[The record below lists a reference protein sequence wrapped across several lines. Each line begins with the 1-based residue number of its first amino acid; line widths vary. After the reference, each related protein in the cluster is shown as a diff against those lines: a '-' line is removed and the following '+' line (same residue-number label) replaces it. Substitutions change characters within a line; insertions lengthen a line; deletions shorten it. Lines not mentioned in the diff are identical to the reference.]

1 MKRHIKL
8 LTIGTLLLGG
18 LTGCNDFLDREP
30 LDKVIPEKYFA
41 SESDLA
47 AYTINAYPF
56 ETVTDAYGINFFGKD
71 NDTDNQASGD
81 APEFWIPGQ
90 KKVPSGEGDWDWK
103 KIRACNYFFDNTLPN
118 FEAGTITGNQDNV
131 KHYIGEMYVIRAY
144 NYYKLLV
151 SLGDL
156 PIITTALPDV
166 EETLIEA
173 SKRQP
178 SAGYWSPVLP

>member
-1 MKRHIKL
+1 MKKHIKL

-71 NDTDNQASGD
+71 NDTDNQASGLVK
-81 APEFWIPGQ
+81 ANGTGVKYEPATISLIILYRNSKQALLPA
-90 KKVPSGEGDWDWK
+90 
-103 KIRACNYFFDNTLPN
+103 IR
-118 FEAGTITGNQDNV
+118 I
-131 KHYIGEMYVIRAY
+131 M
-144 NYYKLLV
+144 
-151 SLGDL
+151 
-156 PIITTALPDV
+156 
-166 EETLIEA
+166 
-173 SKRQP
+173 
-178 SAGYWSPVLP
+178 

>member
-1 MKRHIKL
+1 MKKHIKL

-30 LDKVIPEKYFA
+30 LDKVIPEKYVA

-81 APEFWIPGQ
+81 SPAFWIPGQ
-90 KKVPSGEGDWDWK
+90 KKVPSGEHMQKIKEYMLK
-103 KIRACNYFFDNTLPN
+103 KYKDAQKENGYWLNNLDEYFYTGIDNTKDYEKIVNSITAKEVQDFLARLLKQNNEIQVVMTMPE
-118 FEAGTITGNQDNV
+118 EA
-131 KHYIGEMYVIRAY
+131 K
-144 NYYKLLV
+144 
-151 SLGDL
+151 
-156 PIITTALPDV
+156 
-166 EETLIEA
+166 
-173 SKRQP
+173 
-178 SAGYWSPVLP
+178 

>member
-1 MKRHIKL
+1 MKKHIKL

-81 APEFWIPGQ
+81 
-90 KKVPSGEGDWDWK
+90 
-103 KIRACNYFFDNTLPN
+103 
-118 FEAGTITGNQDNV
+118 
-131 KHYIGEMYVIRAY
+131 
-144 NYYKLLV
+144 
-151 SLGDL
+151 
-156 PIITTALPDV
+156 
-166 EETLIEA
+166 
-173 SKRQP
+173 
-178 SAGYWSPVLP
+178 

>member
-1 MKRHIKL
+1 MKKHIKL

-81 APEFWIPGQ
+81 SPAFWIPGQ
-90 KKVPSGEGDWDWK
+90 KKVPSGEGEWDWS
-103 KIRACNYFFDNTLPN
+103 KIRTCNYFFDNTLPK
-118 FEAGTITGNQDNV
+118 FEAGTITGNQE
-131 KHYIGEMYVIRAY
+131 IGRASCRER
-144 NYYKLLV
+144 V
-151 SLGDL
+151 
-156 PIITTALPDV
+156 
-166 EETLIEA
+166 
-173 SKRQP
+173 
-178 SAGYWSPVLP
+178 

>member
-1 MKRHIKL
+1 MKKHIKL

-81 APEFWIPGQ
+81 SPGLLDTRA
-90 KKVPSGEGDWDWK
+90 KEGAV
-103 KIRACNYFFDNTLPN
+103 R
-118 FEAGTITGNQDNV
+118 
-131 KHYIGEMYVIRAY
+131 
-144 NYYKLLV
+144 
-151 SLGDL
+151 
-156 PIITTALPDV
+156 
-166 EETLIEA
+166 
-173 SKRQP
+173 
-178 SAGYWSPVLP
+178 

>member
-1 MKRHIKL
+1 MKKHIKL
-8 LTIGTLLLGG
+8 LTIGTLLLSG

-81 APEFWIPGQ
+81 SPAFWIPGQ
-90 KKVPSGEGDWDWK
+90 KKVPSAKATGTGRRYVPAT
-103 KIRACNYFFDNTLPN
+103 ISSTTLYLN
-118 FEAGTITGNQDNV
+118 
-131 KHYIGEMYVIRAY
+131 
-144 NYYKLLV
+144 
-151 SLGDL
+151 
-156 PIITTALPDV
+156 
-166 EETLIEA
+166 
-173 SKRQP
+173 SKRVP
-178 SAGYWSPVLP
+178 SPAIRIM

>member
-56 ETVTDAYGINFFGKD
+56 ETVTDA
-71 NDTDNQASGD
+71 ASTSSAKITILITKPAVTLRNSGYPD
-81 APEFWIPGQ
+81 RRKCRRVKANGTGRRYVPATISLTIPCLIL
-90 KKVPSGEGDWDWK
+90 KRVLS
-103 KIRACNYFFDNTLPN
+103 L
-118 FEAGTITGNQDNV
+118 
-131 KHYIGEMYVIRAY
+131 VIR
-144 NYYKLLV
+144 
-151 SLGDL
+151 
-156 PIITTALPDV
+156 IM
-166 EETLIEA
+166 
-173 SKRQP
+173 
-178 SAGYWSPVLP
+178 

>member
-1 MKRHIKL
+1 MKKHIKL

-81 APEFWIPGQ
+81 SP
-90 KKVPSGEGDWDWK
+90 PSGYPGKRRCRQVKANGTGVKYEPATISLIILYRNSK
-103 KIRACNYFFDNTLPN
+103 PALLPAIR
-118 FEAGTITGNQDNV
+118 I
-131 KHYIGEMYVIRAY
+131 M
-144 NYYKLLV
+144 
-151 SLGDL
+151 
-156 PIITTALPDV
+156 
-166 EETLIEA
+166 
-173 SKRQP
+173 
-178 SAGYWSPVLP
+178 

>member
-1 MKRHIKL
+1 MKKYIKL

-47 AYTINAYPF
+47 AYTINAYSF

-81 APEFWIPGQ
+81 SPAFWIPGQ
-90 KKVPSGEGDWDWK
+90 KKVPSGEGEWDWS
-103 KIRACNYFFDNTLPN
+103 KIRTCNYFFD
-118 FEAGTITGNQDNV
+118 
-131 KHYIGEMYVIRAY
+131 
-144 NYYKLLV
+144 
-151 SLGDL
+151 
-156 PIITTALPDV
+156 
-166 EETLIEA
+166 
-173 SKRQP
+173 
-178 SAGYWSPVLP
+178 